1 MCFFCAHTS
10 AQVKYKYN
18 GIVVDA
24 ESNERLPY
32 ATLTIKELNSNKI
45 IGGAESNENGE
56 IFIELSTN
64 RFRLQFDYIGYE
76 RKVIVQQSMEE
87 SINLGFIELV
97 PKDNQLSGVD
107 LIGRKSDVEIRLDKR
122 VYNIGETI
130 DSRGKDISE
139 VLENIPTVSID
150 VDGNLELR
158 GSSNVRILIDG
169 KPSALVND
177 GIDILADLPAET
189 IDKVEVITSPSARY
203 QAEGSSGIIN
213 IVLAKKG
220 LLGLNGI
227 FNFSAKKNNSFSGN
241 SILNYKNG
249 KFNFFTTS
257 SLRDETD
264 LGMAYQ
270 DNVYKNNNIIDRFV
284 ESRDFSE
291 NRKGNNINCVNCR

>member
-1 MCFFCAHTS
+1 M
-10 AQVKYKYN
+10 
-18 GIVVDA
+18 
-24 ESNERLPY
+24 
-32 ATLTIKELNSNKI
+32 
-45 IGGAESNENGE
+45 
-56 IFIELSTN
+56 
-64 RFRLQFDYIGYE
+64 
-76 RKVIVQQSMEE
+76 
-87 SINLGFIELV
+87 
-97 PKDNQLSGVD
+97 
-107 LIGRKSDVEIRLDKR
+107 
-122 VYNIGETI
+122 
-130 DSRGKDISE
+130 
-139 VLENIPTVSID
+139 
-150 VDGNLELR
+150 ELR

-227 FNFSAKKNNSFSGN
+227 FNFSLKKNNSFSGN

-291 NRKGNNINCVNCR
+291 NRKGNNINFGVDYNISKMSKFTISYFLNCLLYTSPSPRD

>member
-1 MCFFCAHTS
+1 M
-10 AQVKYKYN
+10 
-18 GIVVDA
+18 
-24 ESNERLPY
+24 
-32 ATLTIKELNSNKI
+32 
-45 IGGAESNENGE
+45 
-56 IFIELSTN
+56 
-64 RFRLQFDYIGYE
+64 
-76 RKVIVQQSMEE
+76 
-87 SINLGFIELV
+87 
-97 PKDNQLSGVD
+97 
-107 LIGRKSDVEIRLDKR
+107 EIRLDKR

-241 SILNYKNG
+241 SILNYKKG
-249 KFNFFTTS
+249 KLIRGLSRGDGEEGEDITENLKTI
-257 SLRDETD
+257 RDIPLNVSHPDFPEEIDIRGEVFIET
-264 LGMAYQ
+264 
-270 DNVYKNNNIIDRFV
+270 N
-284 ESRDFSE
+284 DFKKIE
-291 NRKGNNINCVNCR
+291 KDFANP